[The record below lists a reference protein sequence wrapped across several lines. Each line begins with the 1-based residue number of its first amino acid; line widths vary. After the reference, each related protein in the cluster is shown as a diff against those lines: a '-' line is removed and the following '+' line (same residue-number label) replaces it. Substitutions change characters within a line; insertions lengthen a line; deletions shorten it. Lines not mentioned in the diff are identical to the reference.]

1 MSSLRMMAPI
11 AAGLILVL
19 TYLLV
24 QGTATDTP
32 RHERADALQA
42 VILNNAAL
50 QRDVLRA
57 RAGLL
62 LNYDPLVR
70 SMAGLT
76 SATAELP
83 ATRDAATG
91 ETRARIDRKV
101 AEIAQAVRDEEA
113 LVETF
118 KSDNALLQNSL
129 SYFNYLSGSFASAG
143 GQPADVTAEA
153 AVLTAAM
160 FRFINAPRP
169 ESTREVEA
177 SLDRLE
183 RRLSAHGAPAG
194 DVGSLI
200 AHGRLIVSTL
210 PAVDNAVARLQGAPT
225 SDLTRT
231 LQDIYLESHEQAALR
246 SDLFMAL
253 LYGAALLLVAY
264 VVHLFIRL
272 RANAQILRDRL
283 QFEGLIASISTKFI
297 NLPRE
302 GIGSEIDKALAQLVE
317 HAGIDDVCLLVLH
330 ESSGEVSTN
339 CFRAA
344 HSQESTATILALA
357 RNWTLKGHER
367 QGCIFVADVDTL
379 PDSREKTS
387 LHSLHIRSWLC
398 LPLRVAGEPLGFL
411 TFHGIS
417 RRAWR
422 ADDIALL
429 RTAGEIFANALA
441 REGNEA
447 AREALQAR
455 LNQSQRLEAIGT
467 LAGGMAH
474 EFNNIL
480 GAIRGYGEMAL
491 DVVAADSRA
500 RRHIRQIMK
509 AGARAQGVIEQ
520 VLAFGRRR
528 ERRHKPISVEP
539 VVTEAVGLI
548 RASFPSTLSVKMHLA
563 ANNATMVGDPTE
575 LQQVVM
581 NLCTN
586 AVQAM
591 DGRGVLD
598 IDLDTVERG
607 QDLAL
612 SHGSLPAGRHVRLA
626 VRDTGQGIDP
636 AVMERIFEPFF
647 TTKPAGKG
655 TGLGLSTVHGIVGEH
670 GGAIHVES
678 RLAKGTR
685 FEVFFPLQ
693 EGAADDA
700 DGEETKEAPVPGGHG
715 ETVLI
720 VDDDKSLMLLGEEML
735 AALGYEP
742 VGFEQSQAALTA
754 FRAAPQRFD
763 LVLTDEIMPEVTG
776 TELADA
782 LHRLRPDLPIVLMTG
797 YGRAIPARR
806 LEHAGIREV
815 LKKPLLT
822 RPLAECMARHLTR
835 HSRFQS

>member
-32 RHERADALQA
+32 RHERADAPQA

-57 RAGLL
+57 RAGIL

-70 SMAGLT
+70 SMAALV

-129 SYFNYLSGSFASAG
+129 SYFNYLSGSLATAG
-143 GQPADVTAEA
+143 GQPADVIAET

-160 FRFINAPRP
+160 FRFIDAPQP

-231 LQDIYLESHEQAALR
+231 LQDIYLESHEQAARR

-264 VVHLFIRL
+264 VVHLFTRL
-272 RANAQILRDRL
+272 RANAQTLRDRL

-330 ESSGEVSTN
+330 ESSGEVTTN
-339 CFRAA
+339 CFRQGHAG

-357 RNWTLKGHER
+357 SNWTLQGHER

-398 LPLRVAGEPLGFL
+398 LPLRVAGELLGFL
-411 TFHGIS
+411 TFHGTS

-441 REGNEA
+441 REGNET

-467 LAGGMAH
+467 LAGGIAH

-491 DVVAADSRA
+491 DAAAADSRA

-509 AGARAQGVIEQ
+509 AGARAQSVIEQ

-528 ERRHKPISVEP
+528 ERRYKPISVEP
-539 VVTEAVGLI
+539 VVMEAVDLI
-548 RASFPSTLSVKMHLA
+548 RASFSATLSVNTRFA
-563 ANNATMVGDPTE
+563 ANNATIVGDPTE

-591 DGRGVLD
+591 DGRGVLH
-598 IDLDTVERG
+598 IGLDTVEHGR
-607 QDLAL
+607 DLAL
-612 SHGSLPAGRHVRLA
+612 SHGSLPAGRHVKLA
-626 VRDTGQGIDP
+626 VKDTGQGIDP

-670 GGAIHVES
+670 GGAIHVQS
-678 RLAKGTR
+678 RPAKGTL

-693 EGAADDA
+693 EGAAANAVD
-700 DGEETKEAPVPGGHG
+700 EETKEAPVPGGHG

-742 VGFEQSQAALTA
+742 VGFEQSHAALTA
-754 FRAAPQRFD
+754 FRAAPERFD
-763 LVLTDEIMPEVTG
+763 LVLTDEIMPDVTG

-782 LHRLRPDLPIVLMTG
+782 LHRLRPDLPIILMTG
-797 YGRAIPARR
+797 YGRAVPAHR
-806 LEHAGIREV
+806 LQSAGICEV
-815 LKKPLLT
+815 LKKPLLS
-822 RPLAECMARHLTR
+822 RPLAECLARQLN
-835 HSRFQS
+835 SP

>member
-1 MSSLRMMAPI
+1 MMVPVAV
-11 AAGLILVL
+11 GLILVL

-24 QGTATDTP
+24 QGTATDAP

-57 RAGLL
+57 RAGIL

-70 SMAGLT
+70 SLAGLV
-76 SATAELP
+76 SATAKLP
-83 ATRDAATG
+83 AIRDVADG

-113 LVETF
+113 VIEAF

-129 SYFNYLSGSFASAG
+129 SYFNYLSGSLASTG
-143 GQPADVTAEA
+143 GQRAEVSAEA
-153 AVLTAAM
+153 GMLTAAM

-169 ESTREVEA
+169 ETSREVEA
-177 SLDRLE
+177 ALTRLE
-183 RRLSAHGAPAG
+183 RLSGRSAPAG
-194 DVGSLI
+194 DIGSLI

-225 SDLTRT
+225 SDLTRE
-231 LQDIYLESHEQAALR
+231 LQDVYLEAHEQAALR

-272 RANAQILRDRL
+272 RANTQTLRDRL
-283 QFEGLIASISTKFI
+283 QFEGLIASISTQFI

-302 GIGSEIDKALAQLVE
+302 KIGSEIDKALTQLAR

-330 ESSGEVSTN
+330 EGAHDAPAS
-339 CFRAA
+339 CFCQGPAGYGQDCAA
-344 HSQESTATILALA
+344 TVMTLA

-387 LHSLHIRSWLC
+387 LQGLHIRSWLC
-398 LPLRVAGEPLGFL
+398 LPLRVAGELLGFL
-411 TFHGIS
+411 TFHGTS

-422 ADDIALL
+422 VDDIALL

-467 LAGGMAH
+467 LAGGIAH

-491 DVVAADSRA
+491 DGLEADSRA
-500 RRHIRQIMK
+500 RRHVRQIMK

-520 VLAFGRRR
+520 ILAFGRRR
-528 ERRHKPISVEP
+528 ERRHRPISVAP

-548 RASFPSTLSVKMHLA
+548 RASFPATVSVKMHLA
-563 ANNATMVGDPTE
+563 ADNATIVGDPTE

-598 IDLDTVERG
+598 IGLDMVRRG
-607 QDLAL
+607 QDVAL
-612 SHGSLPAGRHVRLA
+612 SHGNLPAGRHVKLT
-626 VRDTGQGIDP
+626 VMDNGQGIDP
-636 AVMERIFEPFF
+636 AVMDRIFEPFF

-670 GGAIHVES
+670 GGAIHVKS
-678 RLAKGTR
+678 RPAEGTV
-685 FEVFFPLQ
+685 FEVFFPSQ
-693 EGAADDA
+693 EGKADDA
-700 DGEETKEAPVPGGHG
+700 AGEQAKEAPVPGGHG

-742 VGFEQSQAALTA
+742 VGFEQSPAALTA
-754 FRAAPQRFD
+754 FRASPQRFD
-763 LVLTDEIMPEVTG
+763 LVLMDEIMPDVTG
-776 TELADA
+776 TELADT

-797 YGRAIPARR
+797 YGHAVPAHR
-806 LEHAGIREV
+806 LQSAGIREV
-815 LKKPLLT
+815 LRKPLLS
-822 RPLAECMARHLTR
+822 RPLAECLARQLN
-835 HSRFQS
+835 SP